1 MTLRPN
7 DYDRNGDII
16 PSGWKEEKGDLIS
29 RSALKEE
36 LANLLVSIDY
46 LVNKTTIAD
55 KELAIFSVIDNA
67 PTVEPQKGEW
77 KFERVNVPISYAKC
91 PFCDFSFEIDRQR
104 WLPYF
109 CGGCGADMRTKEGD
123 NK

>member
-67 PTVEPQKGEW
+67 PTVADRYDEG
-77 KFERVNVPISYAKC
+77 FRDGYAKC

>member
-67 PTVEPQKGEW
+67 PTVADRYDEG
-77 KFERVNVPISYAKC
+77 FRDGYAKC
-91 PFCDFSFEIDRQR
+91 INDMHEWKRKGAIEKWNRLYIKLFC
-104 WLPYF
+104 
-109 CGGCGADMRTKEGD
+109 
-123 NK
+123 